1 MDYVQFRTSFRGFNK
16 EDVVTFIDTFTKE
29 KENQIAALQ
38 AENEQLR
45 TMLVW
50 SSKKP
55 EPPKEEKTVAENV
68 ADGLVEAIADTP
80 APEGTE
86 VPAEDALDAPIGLP
100 TEPQANEELERLQ
113 AEIASANER
122 NAGLEEELAALKT
135 RYAELEQE
143 LATVSGRNEELLAE
157 KQSYDDEVA
166 ALNDRNAELMAQ
178 KQSYDE
184 EVAALTDRSNA
195 DLASAQQ
202 SCGDLQAELDAL
214 NERNSALVSEKE
226 LLEQRLEEL
235 SSRND
240 ALLSEKA
247 SLADALEQIQ
257 SEQAD
262 SQTPDYGELELA
274 AYRRAEETERL
285 ARERANRIYAEIEE
299 ALNNG
304 SQQSE
309 IDTNELLEIAQSV
322 NDNVTKLQEKVGCF
336 RENYRAIGDTLREVG
351 NKP

>member
-55 EPPKEEKTVAENV
+55 ETPKEEKTVAENV

-80 APEGTE
+80 APEGFE
-86 VPAEDALDAPIGLP
+86 APAADELDAPIGLP
-100 TEPQANEELERLQ
+100 TEPQANEEIDRLQ
-113 AEIASANER
+113 AEIASSNER
-122 NAGLEEELAALKT
+122 NSGLEEELAALKA

-143 LATVSGRNEELLAE
+143 LAIVSGRNAELVAE
-157 KQSYDDEVA
+157 KKSHDD
-166 ALNDRNAELMAQ
+166 
-178 KQSYDE
+178 
-184 EVAALTDRSNA
+184 EVAALTDRNNA

-214 NERNSALVSEKE
+214 NERNSALASEKE

-235 SSRND
+235 ASQND

-247 SLADALEQIQ
+247 SLADALEQKQ
-257 SEQAD
+257 NEQAD
-262 SQTPDYGELELA
+262 SQAPDYGELELA

>member
-50 SSKKP
+50 SSKKLDT
-55 EPPKEEKTVAENV
+55 PKEEKTVAENV
-68 ADGLVEAIADTP
+68 ADGFAEAIADTP
-80 APEGTE
+80 ATDGVEA
-86 VPAEDALDAPIGLP
+86 PAADALDAPIGLP

-113 AEIASANER
+113 AEIASANDR
-122 NAGLEEELAALKT
+122 NARLEEELTALNS
-135 RYAELEQE
+135 RYGELETE
-143 LATVSGRNEELLAE
+143 LAAISGRNAELLAE

-166 ALNDRNAELMAQ
+166 ALNDRNN
-178 KQSYDE
+178 
-184 EVAALTDRSNA
+184 T

-202 SCGDLQAELDAL
+202 SCGDLQAELNVL
-214 NERNSALVSEKE
+214 NDRNSALISEKE
-226 LLEQRLEEL
+226 LLEQRIEEL
-235 SSRND
+235 ASQND

-247 SLADALEQIQ
+247 SLTDALERMQNA
-257 SEQAD
+257 ETD
-262 SQTPDYGELELA
+262 SQTPDYAELELA

-309 IDTNELLEIAQSV
+309 IDTNELLEIARSV
-322 NDNVTKLQEKVGCF
+322 NDDVAKLQEKVGCF

-351 NKP
+351 SKP